1 MKRDTPATDC
11 LDGWPRVAM
20 ISVNQDGLMTY
31 KHCSARWAFMSVE
44 GERSRGVNVLAV
56 KAIRSP
62 LARLTKHLATHP
74 RGVTDLHTFKSRAM
88 VPVTIA
94 EPIRRE

>member
-1 MKRDTPATDC
+1 MVAATHKTE
-11 LDGWPRVAM
+11 LLKEVDGTQ
-20 ISVNQDGLMTY
+20 IQY
-31 KHCSARWAFMSVE
+31 EAFMSVE

-74 RGVTDLHTFKSRAM
+74 RGVTDLRAFKITRDGSSD
-88 VPVTIA
+88 
-94 EPIRRE
+94 RR